1 MTTRKLMKTILKIAI
16 ILWVDITLYRSWGLK
31 THIRPDQTIPGAF
44 LYDDG
49 RGPTYC
55 ERRPFF
61 PKFWRKLFGLPWPGG
76 YTCPDHPS
84 DRYCEKP

>member
-16 ILWVDITLYRSWGLK
+16 ILWGDITLYRSWGLK

-49 RGPTYC
+49 QGPTYC

-61 PKFWRKLFGLPWPGG
+61 PKFWRKLLGLPWPGS